1 MAPRIRRHHPA
12 RSRPHRRRRRHRRR
26 IPMGHLRRRIH
37 TEKKTLWRSKIRQ
50 NRIGR
55 RVSRLNPRRHRVT
68 ARPHGIQS
76 RNGEKTPRHSVQRHS
91 APAKPPFRLL
101 VHPPTRHRRLDGPR
115 RRDHP
120 TRIRRFHPSRFI
132 KMPVRNH
139 LARQTTPIRPLKS
152 RQIISHHNMTARRH
166 HRPRR
171 KNIVNPI
178 TESPPPKLDR
188 RRSVIQKLHK
198 LRLQRVRV
206 SIAMNL
212 VDDNARR
219 GTHRQQAQQNRKKS
233 IHQDSEIGDT
243 LRKIPGPVSSGQ
255 H

>member
-1 MAPRIRRHHPA
+1 
-12 RSRPHRRRRRHRRR
+12 
-26 IPMGHLRRRIH
+26 MGHLRRRIH
-37 TEKKTLWRSKIRQ
+37 TEKKTLWRRKIRQ

-68 ARPHGIQS
+68 ARPNAIQS
-76 RNGEKTPRHSVQRHS
+76 RNRQKTSRHSIQGHP
-91 APAKPPFRLL
+91 APAKPAFRLL
-101 VHPPTRHRRLDGPR
+101 VHPPTRHRRFDVPR
-115 RRDHP
+115 RRHHP

-139 LARQTTPIRPLKS
+139 LTRQTTPIRPLKS

-166 HRPRR
+166 HRPHR
-171 KNIVNPI
+171 KNIVNPV
-178 TESPPPKLDR
+178 TKSPSPQLHC

-212 VDDNARR
+212 VDDNARI

-233 IHQDSEIGDT
+233 IHQDSEIGDS